1 MAYLAFARKYR
12 PRTFDDVV
20 GQEAIAQAL
29 RSAVASGRTASVYLF
44 SGSHGVG
51 KTSMAR
57 ILAKALNCPN
67 AADGRPC
74 LECETCASIDRGEAF
89 DVLEIDA
96 ASNRSVEDAERIRQ
110 NVRTRGSARH
120 KIYILDEVHQL
131 SRHAFD
137 ALLKTFEEAPEH
149 VRFILATTELHKVPT
164 TIRSRAQVFHFHR
177 SARQAIEQRLTQ
189 IAQAEGVPIDPA
201 AVTLI
206 ARRARGSMRDAQ
218 KSLDQVVSLGATGGG
233 TIRADDVGNLL
244 GTLAEERVER
254 VLAALASGA
263 AGPLLVELD
272 DYLAKGGRS
281 GTFIEDLQEALRAVL
296 YLKACGPD
304 SPLLEEVAY
313 DQEHLAPVAQALSE
327 DALLYALT
335 ILQDAETKMRTA
347 REPRIV
353 LEVCLVR
360 MSRMA
365 ELRPIGEVLARLE
378 RLEQALG
385 GGGGAPPAA
394 PPPRGRPADVD
405 LRGGSASDL
414 RASAAPSPA
423 PAAPAA
429 GRRGSYAYPTSVAP
443 DLSARQVVELDR
455 AARLD
460 RPAAGPSA
468 HHDAHHDGGG
478 GVALAPPPAAV
489 ALAEAPALTQPV
501 VEAAWAQVQPAI
513 GDALG
518 MTASVLER
526 GKPRVRVDQGDVV
539 VELAPMS
546 DMLFAQLADPQVVD
560 AVSRL
565 LAGPLGAPPRVR
577 FRRLA
582 QPEAGA
588 PSGGPSGAPGA
599 AGKPARAASVYDDP
613 LVKQAQRELAS
624 TPVTREE

>member
-12 PRTFDDVV
+12 PRTFEDVV

-501 VEAAWAQVQPAI
+501 VEAAWAQVQAAL